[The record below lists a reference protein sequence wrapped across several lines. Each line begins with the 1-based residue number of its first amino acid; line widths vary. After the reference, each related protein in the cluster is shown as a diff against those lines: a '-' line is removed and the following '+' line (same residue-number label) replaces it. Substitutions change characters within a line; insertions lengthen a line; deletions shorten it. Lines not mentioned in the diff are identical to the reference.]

1 MKKYLNQECPEL
13 KDYIQTLKE
22 RGIHRTMYNEQAR
35 PKNATRIWISYDISE
50 DADHNCRT
58 NLYKWL
64 NNKNAESF
72 GNSVATFLLRGV
84 FFYSNTKVAKWLI
97 KELKEAN
104 VLSDEDEGANENTE
118 YLRTRGLSLY
128 IIWRSQNSGDGSA
141 AKRYSDHFVLI
152 QNSKIWHKQGFNTD
166 EE

>member
-1 MKKYLNQECPEL
+1 MKKYLNKECPEL
-13 KDYIQTLKE
+13 KEYIQILKE
-22 RGIHRTMYNEQAR
+22 RGIRSTMYDEQTR

-50 DADHNCRT
+50 DADPKCRKS
-58 NLYKWL
+58 LYDWL

-84 FFYSNTKVAKWLI
+84 CFNNNTKVAKWLI
-97 KELKEAN
+97 KELKDAN
-104 VLSDEDEGANENTE
+104 VLSDEDKEANEKTE
-118 YLRTRGLSLY
+118 YLKTRGLSLY
-128 IIWRSQNSGDGSA
+128 IIWRSRNISDGTA

-152 QNSKIWHKQGFNTD
+152 QNTNIWHKQGFSTD

>member
-1 MKKYLNQECPEL
+1 MKKYLNKECPEL

-22 RGIHRTMYNEQAR
+22 RGIHSTMYNERTR

-58 NLYKWL
+58 NLYNWL
-64 NNKNAESF
+64 NNQNAESF
-72 GNSVATFLLRGV
+72 GNSIATFLLIGKC
-84 FFYSNTKVAKWLI
+84 FNNNTKVAKWLI
-97 KELKEAN
+97 QELKAAN

-152 QNSKIWHKQGFNTD
+152 QNTKIWHKQGFNTD